1 MKVRAIQDV
10 NGFFQALDECE
21 GRVELI
27 TEDHDVL
34 NLASK
39 LTQFIG
45 LTRVFSNPDYTSYEI
60 VCYHAEDYDKLK
72 KYLVPADANCGF
84 YQGKKGCHTHRL
96 LFPNK
101 AFLRA
106 WHPFLILYSQF
117 PQPAANRATAATDA
131 ASINTARK
139 LLHLTT
145 PKPHSHPLL
154 PQR

>member
-45 LTRVFSNPDYTSYEI
+45 LTRVSSAI
-60 VCYHAEDYDKLK
+60 MLK
-72 KYLVPADANCGF
+72 
-84 YQGKKGCHTHRL
+84 
-96 LFPNK
+96 
-101 AFLRA
+101 
-106 WHPFLILYSQF
+106 IMIS
-117 PQPAANRATAATDA
+117 
-131 ASINTARK
+131 
-139 LLHLTT
+139 
-145 PKPHSHPLL
+145 
-154 PQR
+154 